1 MRGIGMVRLD
11 DAVPARLKTH
21 GTTFEVL
28 VDPDGALALK
38 RGERVNLE
46 DILAV
51 EDIFEN
57 ASRGDRSPEEDLQK
71 AFGTLEVLP
80 IAEIIIKKGDISLT
94 AEQRKQFIENKR
106 RQVIEVIARNAINP
120 QTKTPHPPGRIEQ
133 AMTEARVNIDP
144 TKSIDELVKI
154 AMKAI
159 RPLIPIRF
167 EEVEVAVKIP
177 SAYAPKAYGEVA
189 AYGKLI
195 REAWQNDGSW
205 IGVVQIPAGMQNEFY
220 ALINRLTKGE
230 AETKLLK
237 H

>member
-1 MRGIGMVRLD
+1 MVRLE

-28 VDPDGALALK
+28 VEPDLALALK
-38 RGERVNLE
+38 RGDSIDLAE
-46 DILAV
+46 ILAV
-51 EDIFEN
+51 EDVFEN
-57 ASRGDRSPEEDLQK
+57 ASRGDRSPEEDLIK
-71 AFGTLEVLP
+71 AFGTTNPLA
-80 IAEIIIKKGDISLT
+80 IAEAIIKKGEISLT
-94 AEQRKQFIENKR
+94 AEQRKKFIENKR
-106 RQVIEVIARNAINP
+106 RQVVEVIARNAINP
-120 QTKTPHPPGRIEQ
+120 QTKTPHPPARIDQ

-144 TKSIDELVKI
+144 TRSTDDLVKI

-167 EEVEVAVKIP
+167 EEVEVAVKVP
-177 SAYAPKAYGEVA
+177 AAYAPKAYGEIA
-189 AYGKLI
+189 AFGKLN
-195 REAWQNDGSW
+195 REAWQNNGSW
-205 IGVVQIPAGMQNEFY
+205 IGVVQIPAGMQTDFY

>member
-1 MRGIGMVRLD
+1 MVRLD

-71 AFGTLEVLP
+71 AFGTLDVLP

-220 ALINRLTKGE
+220 ALINRLTRGE

>member
-1 MRGIGMVRLD
+1 MVRLD

-21 GTTFEVL
+21 GITFEVL

-38 RGERVNLE
+38 RGDSVDLE

-71 AFGTLEVLP
+71 AFGTSEVLL
-80 IAEIIIKKGDISLT
+80 IAETIIKKGEISLT

-120 QTKTPHPPGRIEQ
+120 QTKTPHPPMRIEQ

-144 TKSIDELVKI
+144 TKSIDDLVKI

-177 SAYAPKAYGEVA
+177 PAYAPKTYGEIA
-189 AYGKLI
+189 AFGKLS
-195 REAWQNDGSW
+195 REAWQNNGSW
-205 IGVVQIPAGMQNEFY
+205 IGVIQIPAGMQTEFY

>member
-1 MRGIGMVRLD
+1 MVRLD

-38 RGERVNLE
+38 RGDRVNLE

-71 AFGTLEVLP
+71 AFGTLQVLP

-205 IGVVQIPAGMQNEFY
+205 IGVVQIPAGMQTEFY
-220 ALINRLTKGE
+220 ALVNRLTRGE

>member
-1 MRGIGMVRLD
+1 MVRLD

-21 GTTFEVL
+21 GATFEVL

-38 RGERVNLE
+38 RGDRVNLE

-80 IAEIIIKKGDISLT
+80 IAEIIIKKGEISLT
-94 AEQRKQFIENKR
+94 AEQRRQFIENKR

-120 QTKTPHPPGRIEQ
+120 QTKTPHPPTRIEQ
-133 AMTEARVNIDP
+133 AMSEARVNIDP

-167 EEVEVAVKIP
+167 EVVEVAVKIP

-189 AYGKLI
+189 AFGKLS

-205 IGVVQIPAGMQNEFY
+205 IGVVEIPAGMQTEFY

>member
-1 MRGIGMVRLD
+1 MVRLD

-38 RGERVNLE
+38 RGDRVNLE

-80 IAEIIIKKGDISLT
+80 IAEIIIKKGEISLT
-94 AEQRKQFIENKR
+94 ADQRRQFIENKR

-120 QTKTPHPPGRIEQ
+120 QTKTPHPPTRIDQ

-144 TKSIDELVKI
+144 TKSTDELVKI

-167 EEVEVAVKIP
+167 ETVEVAVKIP
-177 SAYAPKAYGEVA
+177 SAYAPKSYGEVA
-189 AYGKLI
+189 AFGKLT

-205 IGVVQIPAGMQNEFY
+205 IGVVEIPAGMQTEFY
-220 ALINRLTKGE
+220 AIINRLTKGE

>member
-1 MRGIGMVRLD
+1 MVRLD
-11 DAVPARLKTH
+11 DAVPARLKAH

-38 RGERVNLE
+38 RGDSVNLE
-46 DILAV
+46 EILAV

-71 AFGTLEVLP
+71 AFGTTNVLS
-80 IAEIIIKKGDISLT
+80 IAEVVIKKGEISLT
-94 AEQRKQFIENKR
+94 ADQRKQFIENKR

-120 QTKTPHPPGRIEQ
+120 QTKTPHPPARIEQ
-133 AMTEARVNIDP
+133 AMSEARVNIDP
-144 TKSIDELVKI
+144 TKSIDELVRI

-177 SAYAPKAYGEVA
+177 PSYAPKAYGEVA
-189 AYGKLI
+189 AFGKLT

-205 IGVVQIPAGMQNEFY
+205 IGVVKIPAGMQTDFY
-220 ALINRLTKGE
+220 ALINRLTRGE

>member
-1 MRGIGMVRLD
+1 MVRLD
-11 DAVPARLKTH
+11 DAVPARLKTP

-38 RGERVNLE
+38 RGEAVNIE

-51 EDIFEN
+51 EDVFEN

-71 AFGTLEVLP
+71 AFGTSDALE
-80 IAEIIIKKGDISLT
+80 IAGIIIKKGEISLT
-94 AEQRKQFIENKR
+94 AEQRKQFIESKR

-120 QTKTPHPPGRIEQ
+120 QTKTPHPPARIEQ
-133 AMTEARVNIDP
+133 AMSEARVNIDP
-144 TKSIDELVKI
+144 TKSLDDLVKI
-154 AMKAI
+154 TMKAI
-159 RPLIPIRF
+159 RPLIPFRF
-167 EEVEVAVKIP
+167 EENEVAVKVP
-177 SAYAPKAYGEVA
+177 ASYAPKAYGEIA
-189 AYGKLI
+189 AFGKLN
-195 REAWQNDGSW
+195 REAWQNNGSW
-205 IGVVQIPAGMQNEFY
+205 IGVVQIPAGMQTDFY

>member
-1 MRGIGMVRLD
+1 MVRLD

-21 GTTFEVL
+21 GTIFEVL

-38 RGERVNLE
+38 RGESVNLE

-51 EDIFEN
+51 EDVFEN
-57 ASRGDRSPEEDLQK
+57 ASRGDRSPEDDLQK
-71 AFGTLEVLP
+71 AFGTTQPLA
-80 IAEIIIKKGDISLT
+80 IAEVIIKKGEISLT

-120 QTKTPHPPGRIEQ
+120 QTKTPHPPGRIDQ

-144 TKSIDELVKI
+144 TKSTDELVKI

-177 SAYAPKAYGEVA
+177 PAYAPKAYGEVA
-189 AYGKLI
+189 AFGKLN
-195 REAWQNDGSW
+195 REAWQNNGAW
-205 IGVVQIPAGMQNEFY
+205 IGVVQIPAGMQTEFY

>member
-1 MRGIGMVRLD
+1 MVRLD

-38 RGERVNLE
+38 RGDRVNLE

-205 IGVVQIPAGMQNEFY
+205 IGVVQIPAGMQTEFY
-220 ALINRLTKGE
+220 ALINRLTRGE

>member
-1 MRGIGMVRLD
+1 MVRLD

-120 QTKTPHPPGRIEQ
+120 QTKTPHPPTRIEQ

-144 TKSIDELVKI
+144 TKSTDELVKI

-167 EEVEVAVKIP
+167 EVVEVAVKIP
-177 SAYAPKAYGEVA
+177 PAYAPKAYGEVA
-189 AYGKLI
+189 AFGKLS

-205 IGVVQIPAGMQNEFY
+205 IGVVEIPAGMQTEFY

>member
-1 MRGIGMVRLD
+1 MVRLD

-38 RGERVNLE
+38 RGDHVNLE

-94 AEQRKQFIENKR
+94 AEQRKQFIE
-106 RQVIEVIARNAINP
+106 I
-120 QTKTPHPPGRIEQ
+120 
-133 AMTEARVNIDP
+133 
-144 TKSIDELVKI
+144 
-154 AMKAI
+154 
-159 RPLIPIRF
+159 
-167 EEVEVAVKIP
+167 
-177 SAYAPKAYGEVA
+177 
-189 AYGKLI
+189 
-195 REAWQNDGSW
+195 
-205 IGVVQIPAGMQNEFY
+205 
-220 ALINRLTKGE
+220 
-230 AETKLLK
+230 
-237 H
+237 

>member
-1 MRGIGMVRLD
+1 MVRLD
-11 DAVPARLKTH
+11 DAVPARLKTR

-38 RGERVNLE
+38 RGESVNLE
-46 DILAV
+46 EILAV
-51 EDIFEN
+51 EDVFEN

-71 AFGTLEVLP
+71 AFGTTQALT
-80 IAEIIIKKGDISLT
+80 IAEAIIKKGEISLT
-94 AEQRKQFIENKR
+94 AEQRKQFTENKR
-106 RQVIEVIARNAINP
+106 RQVIEIIARNAINP
-120 QTKTPHPPGRIEQ
+120 QTKTPHPPGRIDQ

-144 TKSIDELVKI
+144 TKSTDELVKI

-177 SAYAPKAYGEVA
+177 PAYAPKAYGEVA
-189 AYGKLI
+189 AFGKLN
-195 REAWQNDGSW
+195 REAWQNNGAW
-205 IGVVQIPAGMQNEFY
+205 IGVVQIPAGMQTEFY

>member
-1 MRGIGMVRLD
+1 MVRLD

-38 RGERVNLE
+38 RGDSVNLE
-46 DILAV
+46 EILAV

-71 AFGTLEVLP
+71 AFGTTEVFA
-80 IAEIIIKKGDISLT
+80 IAEAIIKKGEISLT

-120 QTKTPHPPGRIEQ
+120 QTKTPHPPARIEQ

-144 TKSIDELVKI
+144 TKSTDELVKI

-177 SAYAPKAYGEVA
+177 PAYAPKAYGEVA
-189 AYGKLI
+189 AFGKLN
-195 REAWQNDGSW
+195 REAWQNNGSW
-205 IGVVQIPAGMQNEFY
+205 IGVVQIPAGMQTDFY

>member
-1 MRGIGMVRLD
+1 MVRLE

-28 VDPDGALALK
+28 VDPDGALSLR
-38 RGERVNLE
+38 RGDNVNVE

-51 EDIFEN
+51 EDVFEN
-57 ASRGDRSPEEDLQK
+57 ASRGDRSAEEDLIK
-71 AFGTLEVLP
+71 AFETTDVAT
-80 IAEIIIKKGDISLT
+80 IAEKIIKKGEISLT
-94 AEQRKQFIENKR
+94 ADQRKQIIENKR
-106 RQVIEVIARNAINP
+106 RQVIEIIARNAINP
-120 QTKTPHPPGRIEQ
+120 QTKTPHPPARIEQ
-133 AMTEARVNIDP
+133 AMKEAKVNIDP
-144 TKSIDELVKI
+144 SKSADELVNI

-177 SAYAPKAYGEVA
+177 AGYAPKAYGEIA
-189 AYGKLI
+189 AFGKVI
-195 REAWQNDGSW
+195 REAWQNNGSW
-205 IGVVQIPAGMQNEFY
+205 IGVVKIPAGMQTDFY
-220 ALINRLTKGE
+220 SLVNHLTKGE